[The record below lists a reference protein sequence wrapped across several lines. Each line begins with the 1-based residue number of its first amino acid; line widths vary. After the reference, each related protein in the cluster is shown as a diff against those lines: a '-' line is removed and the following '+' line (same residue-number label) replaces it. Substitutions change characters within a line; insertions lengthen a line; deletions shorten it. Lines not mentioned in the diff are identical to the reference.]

1 MSSHPIR
8 TAVVSAVVALTAVTA
23 TGCTAT
29 ASAAPDGASQETAH
43 WSYEGATGPEHWAS
57 LSEDYAACGT
67 GRAQSPVD
75 LDEDVAVGTG
85 TPVAVHYRPVTAEV
99 VNNGHTVQ
107 ANVSAGST
115 VVVDGTTYRLRQ
127 FHFHLPSEHT
137 EDGEHAVMEM
147 HFVHED
153 DQGDVAVLAVLMEA
167 AKGHSAFTD
176 LWKHL
181 PAEEGGQ
188 SHLTR
193 PIDLT
198 RFLPRDR
205 DQYRYEG
212 SLTTPPCTEGVKW
225 TVLDH
230 EVRVTPGQVAEYRE
244 LFPRS
249 NRPVQP
255 RNDRE
260 LDHIDR

>member
-107 ANVSAGST
+107 ANVSA
-115 VVVDGTTYRLRQ
+115 RQ
-127 FHFHLPSEHT
+127 HRRRRRHHVPAAAVPLPSPQRAHR
-137 EDGEHAVMEM
+137 G
-147 HFVHED
+147 
-153 DQGDVAVLAVLMEA
+153 
-167 AKGHSAFTD
+167 
-176 LWKHL
+176 
-181 PAEEGGQ
+181 
-188 SHLTR
+188 R
-193 PIDLT
+193 
-198 RFLPRDR
+198 
-205 DQYRYEG
+205 
-212 SLTTPPCTEGVKW
+212 
-225 TVLDH
+225 
-230 EVRVTPGQVAEYRE
+230 
-244 LFPRS
+244 
-249 NRPVQP
+249 
-255 RNDRE
+255 
-260 LDHIDR
+260 